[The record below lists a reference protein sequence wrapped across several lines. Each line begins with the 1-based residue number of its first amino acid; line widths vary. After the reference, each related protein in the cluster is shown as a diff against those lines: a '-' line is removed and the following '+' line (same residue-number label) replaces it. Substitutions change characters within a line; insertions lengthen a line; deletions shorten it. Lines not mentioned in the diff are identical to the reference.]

1 MQINDL
7 FQDLL
12 KQANTLNDHK
22 NGQENIVQAQLEKSA
37 EEQYHQRYKKTKNTE
52 HTDYGREIA
61 HARKD
66 LYGKG
71 NLHYSQF
78 NELSEDDK
86 INKVNKKAIWQTPN
100 PIEFQERGYS
110 PLGFHF
116 VKAVMAKF
124 PNEPK
129 HSKYI
134 YFTSDPFIDYQ
145 IQNFLYLVAGNELKE
160 SLLANPI
167 TATTINNEESYAQL
181 KHFHKLMQHMH
192 FHDQA
197 NVLGIAI
204 SMDLSKNKDYYKNLV
219 IEHFPEHEERL
230 KRVDSNMFEIAI
242 KESFGN
248 FYSEYCLRNFSSM
261 INSAFKAYAKKQTWD
276 SIINVKTE
284 IENSKINKLKS
295 TDELVDNIDNMSEMV
310 TLFNSTRIKLSHNN
324 MSAVKIDSM
333 LKQDYLSN
341 VTRNGYDF
349 IGAEDKKI
357 DAELMN
363 KVFGV
368 DAIQWGN
375 WVTGE
380 NERQN
385 LLNLTFDSFSDLA
398 EKFNID
404 RKAIGLTDD
413 GTGKGL
419 ALGYGSQGKAGARAH
434 YDSAQK
440 FLHMNRMNSAGSL
453 AHEWFHALDNYL
465 FKKAIEDNV
474 ISKELQLELGNNRY
488 LSEAVAFLATNV
500 YDNQYSHYKD
510 EFEVLKQYNPEFV
523 QLIIDMNGSF
533 EGKTRKTVTLANI
546 SAMDLEYLS
555 SRGEDGEAENA
566 IRGSLFQINKDGIGR
581 IKTIINNIGSLYKAI
596 DLLKPEEMDLNHPAF
611 QELSRFVYMNQQL
624 LNSNINTILSS
635 SNDSQTFEDIFRT
648 KTLKRDFDEY
658 FLNDFIKGGIKEEL
672 DKALLKECKK
682 IYKDIYTQ
690 ENVLKISE
698 TFNDHFFKFV
708 EDTSN
713 KFMPNLMQK
722 NELFKGESIFDK
734 AISKHTDII
743 NSGIKYEFY
752 KTAKQMFSQPIIREQ
767 YHAYIKN
774 EFKNNFGKQIAKICE
789 ENDFPEIYKTIMH
802 SQLLRHTHEFSEMIA
817 NYGLKKFNQS
827 VAMELLNNNLP
838 LTIDIGSRFKAH
850 ALILDNYTAKKYYSS
865 PCEMFARM
873 GETVI
878 ASKTL
883 NTYLTKEKNSNA
895 IMGSLGI
902 SPYPEG
908 KELER
913 FDELLSKSIK
923 NVFKADFELDLTQL
937 NKIDNQYSKDERL
950 SESKSTKMKM
960 KMGSS

>member
-12 KQANTLNDHK
+12 VQANTLDDSK
-22 NGQENIVQAQLEKSA
+22 NNQQSQLEQNA
-37 EEQYHQRYKKTKNTE
+37 EEQYRQRYKKTKNTE
-52 HTDYGREIA
+52 HTDYGRTIA

-71 NLHYSQF
+71 ELHYSQF

-100 PIEFQERGYS
+100 PIDFKERGYS

-116 VKAVMAKF
+116 VKSVMSKF
-124 PNEPK
+124 PAEPK

-134 YFTSDPFIDYQ
+134 YFTSEPFIDYQ

-160 SLLANPI
+160 SLLATPI
-167 TATTINNEESYAQL
+167 TATMSDWESKEQL
-181 KHFHKLMQHMH
+181 KHFHKLMEHMH

-197 NVLGIAI
+197 NALRIPVSIDI
-204 SMDLSKNKDYYKNLV
+204 SKNKDYYKNLV
-219 IEHFPEHEERL
+219 IKHFPEHEERL
-230 KRVDSNMFEIAI
+230 KRVDSNMFEIAV

-261 INSAFKAYAKKQTWD
+261 MNSAFKAYAKKPTWD
-276 SIINVKTE
+276 SIINIKTE
-284 IENSKINKLKS
+284 IGNSKMDKIKS
-295 TDELVDNIDNMSEMV
+295 ADELLDNIDNMSEME
-310 TLFNSTRIKLSHNN
+310 TLFSSTRIKLSHNN

-363 KVFGV
+363 KTFGV

-380 NERQN
+380 NERQT

-488 LSEAVAFLATNV
+488 LSEAVSFLAAHV

-510 EFEVLKQYNPEFV
+510 DFEALKKYNPEFA
-523 QLIIDMNGSF
+523 QLIVDMNGSF
-533 EGKTRKTVTLANI
+533 EGKTRKTLTLSNI

-555 SRGEDGEAENA
+555 SRGKDGEAENA
-566 IRGSLFQINKDGIGR
+566 IRGSIFQINKDGIGR
-581 IKTIINNIGSLYKAI
+581 IKTVVNNIGSLYKAI
-596 DLLKPEEMDLNHPAF
+596 DLLKPEEMDLDHQAF
-611 QELSRFVYMNQQL
+611 KELSRFVYINQQL
-624 LNSNINTILSS
+624 LNSNINTVLFGL
-635 SNDSQTFEDIFRT
+635 NDSQRFKDIFGT
-648 KTLKRDFDEY
+648 KMLKKDFDEY
-658 FLNDFIKGGIKEEL
+658 FLNNFIKGGVKDEL

-682 IYKDIYTQ
+682 IYKNIYTQ

-698 TFNDHFFKFV
+698 IFNDHFFKFV

-713 KFMPNLMQK
+713 KFLPNLMQK

-734 AISKHTDII
+734 SINKHTNII
-743 NSGIKYEFY
+743 KSGAKYEFY
-752 KTAKQMFSQPIIREQ
+752 QTARQMCSQPIIREQ
-767 YHAYIKN
+767 YHTYIKE
-774 EFKNNFGKQIAKICE
+774 EFKNNFGKQIVKICE
-789 ENDFPEIYKTIMH
+789 ENNFPEIYKTIMH
-802 SQLLRHTHEFSEMIA
+802 FQLLRHTNEFSEMIA
-817 NYGLKKFNQS
+817 NYGLRKFNQS
-827 VAMELLNNNLP
+827 IAMELLNNNLP
-838 LTIDIGSRFKAH
+838 LTIDIGSRFKEH
-850 ALILDNYTAKKYYSS
+850 ALALDNYLPKKYYSL

-878 ASKTL
+878 ASKVL

-895 IMGSLGI
+895 IMGELGI

-908 KELER
+908 KELDR
-913 FDELLSKSIK
+913 FDELLSKAIK
-923 NVFKADFELDLTQL
+923 NTFKADFELNLTKL
-937 NKIDNQYSKDERL
+937 NKVDNQYSKDEKL
-950 SESKSTKMKM
+950 SQSNSPKMKM
-960 KMGSS
+960 